1 MYKDIKEI
9 LITQEEINSKVK
21 ELGMQIFLDYKD
33 SNLLMVGV
41 LKGVVPFF
49 ADLMRAIEMQVSIDF
64 MSVSSYGLN
73 SSSTGEVRILKDL
86 DYSVIDKDVLI
97 VEDIIDS
104 GNTLNYLKKL
114 FLERGAKSVRICAF
128 LDKDENREVDVD
140 VDYIGYKLPNEFIIG
155 YGLDYAEKY
164 RNLPY
169 IASLKNEIYSN

>member
-1 MYKDIKEI
+1 MKEDIKEI
-9 LITQEEINSKVK
+9 LITEDKIRSRVK
-21 ELGMQIFLDYKD
+21 EMGKQIFIDYQN

-49 ADLMRAIEMQVSIDF
+49 ADLMRAIEMPIRIDF
-64 MSVSSYGLN
+64 ISVSSYGEKSN
-73 SSSTGEVRILKDL
+73 STGEVRILKDL

-97 VEDIIDS
+97 IEDIIDS
-104 GNTLNYLKKL
+104 GYTLNYLKKL

-128 LDKDENREVDVD
+128 LDKIDNREIDVE

-164 RNLPY
+164 RNFPFV
-169 IASLKNEIYSN
+169 ASLKEEAYK